1 MTINRIKGTN
11 MELTEAIKSAVE
23 AELATLDARVERW
36 GTAVSADVEVG
47 KISNHHQKG
56 EIFRAEVNLSIPGKL
71 LRAENVDQDLYVAL
85 KNAVGTLE
93 RELDKEKDL
102 RG

>member
-1 MTINRIKGTN
+1 MHINRIKGTN
-11 MELTEAIKSAVE
+11 MELTDAIKDAV
-23 AELATLDARVERW
+23 ADELGTLDAMVGRW
-36 GTAVSADVEVG
+36 GTAASADVEVG

-56 EIFRAEVNLSIPGKL
+56 EIFRAEVNLQIPGKL
-71 LRAENVDQDLYVAL
+71 LRAENEQEDLYMAIRE
-85 KNAVGTLE
+85 VGHILR

>member
-11 MELTEAIKSAVE
+11 MELTEAIKTAVE
-23 AELATLDARVERW
+23 QELATLDPLLERW

-47 KISNHHQKG
+47 KVSNHHKKG
-56 EIFRAEVNLSIPGKL
+56 EIFRAEVNLTIPGKL
-71 LRAENVDQDLYVAL
+71 LRAESEQEDLYM
-85 KNAVGTLE
+85 AVREVVHTLQ

>member
-11 MELTEAIKSAVE
+11 MELTEAIKSAVA
-23 AELATLDARVERW
+23 AELATLDSRLERW
-36 GTAVSADVEVG
+36 GTAVFADVEVG
-47 KISNHHQKG
+47 RTTKHHQKG
-56 EIFRAEVNLSIPGKL
+56 DVFRAEVNLQIPGKL
-71 LRAENVDQDLYVAL
+71 LRAEEEDEDLYVAL

-93 RELDKEKDL
+93 RELKKEKDL